1 MVFQKNKLQEYL
13 NIISKLKLKDSF
25 GVALEG
31 ATLQLNGNIR
41 LTIKGN
47 LAFVVREDKKSRD
60 SEYIIICPHINKET
74 GRIINTFF
82 IQYFVSTPEKSL
94 SDRLIFPERT
104 LDSSF
109 KIFIESYNGEQIKA
123 IQIITSNSS
132 HLLFV
137 LRTNIRFWYLI
148 NFGDHLDLLICN
160 DDISSEILNASNLES
175 EEIEII
181 DL

>member
-41 LTIKGN
+41 FTIKGN

-109 KIFIESYNGEQIKA
+109 KIFIEGFDLMLLFTQSRLGFGFSLYILYMPLGLEVKSLILCSGENCCLSA
-123 IQIITSNSS
+123 SS
-132 HLLFV
+132 AFYHLL
-137 LRTNIRFWYLI
+137 LCL
-148 NFGDHLDLLICN
+148 
-160 DDISSEILNASNLES
+160 
-175 EEIEII
+175 
-181 DL
+181 